1 MGLFVY
7 LLGGGNMPAKGK
19 AYKPEDQFQDSMS
32 ELNQYAMGR
41 KAADTAAML
50 RSTQLGNAHTGG
62 RPFGK

>member
-1 MGLFVY
+1 
-7 LLGGGNMPAKGK
+7 MPAKGK

-41 KAADTAAML
+41 KAADSAAML
-50 RSTQLGNAHTGG
+50 RSTQLANAHSGG

>member
-1 MGLFVY
+1 
-7 LLGGGNMPAKGK
+7 MPAKGK

-41 KAADTAAML
+41 KAADNAAML
-50 RSTQLGNAHTGG
+50 RSTQLANAHSGG